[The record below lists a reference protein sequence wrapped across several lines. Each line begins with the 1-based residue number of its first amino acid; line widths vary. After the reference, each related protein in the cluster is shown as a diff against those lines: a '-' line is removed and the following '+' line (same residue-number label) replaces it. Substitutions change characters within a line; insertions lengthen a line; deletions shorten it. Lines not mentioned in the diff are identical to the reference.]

1 VGETVV
7 FVTQLVNVAHEFSLR
22 GECVENL
29 LLHEIRLSLESIR
42 HITEIT
48 CVKMLVEVSDILVF
62 GGLVLD
68 DGEDLNKLCDVLDG
82 GVLVDGDTDSIL
94 VDLSEIY
101 AVFVEL
107 SQDLVG

>member
-22 GECVENL
+22 GKCVENL
-29 LLHEIRLSLESIR
+29 LLHEIGLSLESVR
-42 HITEIT
+42 HVTEIT

-62 GGLVLD
+62 WGLVLD
-68 DGEDLNKLCDVLDG
+68 YGEDLDELCDVLDG
-82 GVLVDGDTDSIL
+82 GVLVDGNTDSVL
-94 VDLSEIY
+94 VDLSEVDAIL
-101 AVFVEL
+101 VEL